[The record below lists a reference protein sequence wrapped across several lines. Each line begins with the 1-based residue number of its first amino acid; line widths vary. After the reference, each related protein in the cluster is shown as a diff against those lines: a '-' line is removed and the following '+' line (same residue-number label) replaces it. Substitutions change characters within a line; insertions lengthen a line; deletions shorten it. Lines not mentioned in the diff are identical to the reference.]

1 MDTDRGR
8 NELNIKEIQRERER
22 DRKRCKDDHL
32 FGKGLISDS
41 KTPFV
46 S

>member
-22 DRKRCKDDHL
+22 GTERDVKMTICLEKD
-32 FGKGLISDS
+32 
-41 KTPFV
+41 
-46 S
+46 